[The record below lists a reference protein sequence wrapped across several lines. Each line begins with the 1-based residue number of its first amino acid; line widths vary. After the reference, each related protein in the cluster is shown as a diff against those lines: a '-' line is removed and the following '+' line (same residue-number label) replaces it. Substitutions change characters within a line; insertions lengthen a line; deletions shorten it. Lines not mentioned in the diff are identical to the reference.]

1 MANKKKNNQ
10 HEYVNS
16 VDGLRR
22 AEPVLR
28 VESSS
33 VVEVD
38 EVTRL
43 ELIGK
48 WLRKT
53 VPSIIL
59 QLKSIAL
66 QLKSIVSTVRLHIL
80 EIFTRITARIPR
92 VRLPRFAV
100 SNRVRSV
107 VASTSLVFMVLL
119 MFFNLG
125 IGNIA
130 QAFDTFSQS
139 DWSGGV
145 GASPVNQYSE
155 KDNVVTTTPN
165 RIDIDSQQNTNWCAT
180 ANCNN
185 QWQYRKKVIL
195 SDYSGNI
202 VAQSSL
208 QYEVTLD
215 YTANM
220 KSDFS
225 DIRFVNELGGADI
238 PFTLIYKTDS
248 QSAKYIVKISV
259 SGGVADKELYVY
271 YGNSSAVG
279 FDNRTGTMDWADD
292 FRSGTC
298 AKILNCSQVGLVV
311 GNGELSSI
319 QDHQSIEA
327 ALSGKTFDR
336 AINRVFEY
344 DFQYDFSSL
353 TDCSDGG
360 YSMASNF
367 GGNTY
372 DKYSNLGTYIRRGSC
387 DRDVFGSFNYVSM
400 RDDSIGYENGGWLEN
415 WDNPSPKASFN
426 SLEWARL
433 RMVSYPGSGM
443 DFFLSKDNGKTFNK
457 INIAPYSSS
466 NLTFDIHRFELY
478 TSSNASSLSLK
489 IRNMQAYSIPSLAA
503 PPVYLGVEEKLG
515 GYTGV
520 IASAEIDLSA
530 SGAYFGAITAST
542 VGSGK
547 VSFLISGS
555 ATAGGTKTFAE
566 AGSCGWINNGA
577 LASASKCLE
586 PNTRYVKYFAVLQD
600 DDGVR
605 DLSVTNIGLE
615 YGMDNTDPNGATNII
630 AKRDSVL
637 GAQITTGWINTIP
650 YFSWSTATDNP
661 GGSGIGGYCVY
672 FGTDQTADMAT
683 TSGLL
688 PSSGPVNT
696 NGLCHYATAD
706 ASLSLSDI
714 NLQGSLDSGQ
724 TYYFKIRSFDQSGN
738 MSGEEVYQL
747 GYDTE
752 EPEFNTLAT
761 GPNGAVNS
769 PLANINWLT
778 TPPASADDSGGSG
791 IAGVRYCVNYF
802 GSVLPECNIETG
814 GGEDTPDWIWF
825 GASGNPGGLY
835 DLSDTI
841 PFTDGGFQISTNA
854 LSHLTNEGIN
864 YAYVVLLDRAGNV
877 GGGGVGYI
885 NTTQQTASPPR
896 NLVVSPPISSQNQFS
911 FSWEAPSSLT
921 GPASEV
927 DYCWTVNAPILQD
940 ASNCNWTGKGITQ
953 LANGAYATQ
962 QGENTMY
969 VMAKDQSQNF
979 SNMNV
984 ATVKFTAFTTAPG
997 APQNLELSD
1006 VSTRATASWKIAL
1019 SWSAPQL
1026 PGSGVTGYKI
1036 YRSTNN
1042 VDFTEVGTTSNTN
1055 LSFIDSGLSQTDY
1068 YYYVKACDSANS
1080 CGVASNTE
1088 IEYPSGRYTTP
1099 ARLTDDTDQP
1109 KIRDIGTRKATV
1121 YWFTDRASD
1130 SKIAYGTAPGQYF
1143 PEEVG
1148 NSAQISTHV
1157 VNLTNLEPGKTYY
1170 YVARWTDED
1179 GNMGVSTE
1187 RSFTTLPAPTVKEV
1201 SASNLTIGSA
1211 VVNFTTDNAHKANV
1225 YFGANDAFGGVKS
1238 VNTSTSS
1245 SSYSLSLDN
1254 LRDGQKYYFKIST
1267 VDADGYEYQGDIYS
1281 FTTPARPRI
1290 INLRFDTVEGE
1301 PSSTQKIVWTTNVP
1315 TTSEVVYGLRDG
1327 KQIEAVDSVL
1337 VVEHE
1342 MVVRGLEDDADYQ
1355 LVARSRDAAGNLAIS
1370 DRQSF
1375 QTAEDTRAPKISN
1388 LKIETDIRGSGGE
1401 ARGQVIVS
1409 WRTDE
1414 PATSQVAFAKGR
1426 TDELSNRSQ
1435 QDTRLTT
1442 EHVVVVSDLTTSSIY
1457 QVQAVS
1463 SDKAGNESSSDAQ
1476 TAIIGRGT
1484 DSIFSVIFNALQAI
1498 FGFGDSSI

>member
-1 MANKKKNNQ
+1 MKESKKQIPQKSIR
-10 HEYVNS
+10 S
-16 VDGLRR
+16 VDAVRQAAVSVRKDSQSYAPIQHMTRLGAVFIAVRCLVRR
-22 AEPVLR
+22 APE
-28 VESSS
+28 
-33 VVEVD
+33 
-38 EVTRL
+38 
-43 ELIGK
+43 K
-48 WLRKT
+48 
-53 VPSIIL
+53 
-59 QLKSIAL
+59 
-66 QLKSIVSTVRLHIL
+66 L
-80 EIFTRITARIPR
+80 EIFKDRIRLSSQRIASKLVSKLPKVSVPR
-92 VRLPRFAV
+92 IQT
-100 SNRVRSV
+100 SNRLKSV
-107 VASTSLVFMVLL
+107 VASTSLALMMVL

-130 QAFDTFSQS
+130 RAFEDLNQS

-145 GASPVNQYSE
+145 GASPVDQYSAGE
-155 KDNVVTTTPN
+155 NVVTTTPN
-165 RIDIDSQQNTNWCAT
+165 RIELGVDQQNQWCNT
-180 ANCNN
+180 ALCDN
-185 QWQYRKKVIL
+185 QWQYRKSVWL
-195 SDYSGNI
+195 PQYSVDLTGR
-202 VAQSSL
+202 SSVQL
-208 QYEVTLD
+208 EFDLE
-215 YTANM
+215 YTAAM

-225 DIRFVNELGGADI
+225 DVRFVSANDSQDI
-238 PFTLIYKTDS
+238 PYVITSKTNGG
-248 QSAKYIVKISV
+248 SAHFIVKVPVVNGDSP
-259 SGGVADKELYVY
+259 EMLRVY
-271 YGNSSAVG
+271 YGNANASSVENKAGTLDIWDEFDQGRSCPAGNPIGCTPNTAVV
-279 FDNRTGTMDWADD
+279 NM
-292 FRSGTC
+292 
-298 AKILNCSQVGLVV
+298 
-311 GNGELSSI
+311 GELEINSS
-319 QDHQSIEA
+319 D
-327 ALSGKTFDR
+327 
-336 AINRVFEY
+336 Y
-344 DFQYDFSSL
+344 YP
-353 TDCSDGG
+353 
-360 YSMASNF
+360 ASNYVLSKGIDRIFQIDIKPRDAF
-367 GGNTY
+367 G
-372 DKYSNLGTYIRRGSC
+372 C
-387 DRDVFGSFNYVSM
+387 DYNNYVSYM
-400 RDDSIGYENGGWLEN
+400 SLGKNNWWQDPSGTVSMYTYGRGGGQGCSTAKSQHQLAIIQSSWFRDSQNYGGGGWL
-415 WDNPSPKASFN
+415 DNDQILRHTTEDTEWLTIRTVMKAAGGYDVYTSTNGGASF
-426 SLEWARL
+426 RL
-433 RMVSYPGSGM
+433 VGQNISSKETFLTDFDRWYISTQSSMPLSVKNIRSYSYVPNAQPVS
-443 DFFLSKDNGKTFNK
+443 
-457 INIAPYSSS
+457 
-466 NLTFDIHRFELY
+466 
-478 TSSNASSLSLK
+478 
-489 IRNMQAYSIPSLAA
+489 
-503 PPVYLGVEEKLG
+503 VGVQEKLG
-515 GYTGV
+515 GYTGYLDSV
-520 IASAEIDLSA
+520 EYDL
-530 SGAYFGAITAST
+530 GKNGVYVGQITAEK

-547 VSFLISGS
+547 ISFRVVGS
-555 ATAGGTKTFAE
+555 SVEGGTSQFGDARHCKIIENGGDAGASNCME
-566 AGSCGWINNGA
+566 ANS
-577 LASASKCLE
+577 
-586 PNTRYVKYFAVLQD
+586 RYVKYLAIIQD
-600 DDGVR
+600 DDGNK
-605 DLSVTNIGLE
+605 DFAVTNIRLQ
-615 YGMDNTDPNGATNII
+615 YGFDDQSPNAAGGINVRREGA
-630 AKRDSVL
+630 SGPLV
-637 GAQITTGWINTIP
+637 TTGWINTSP
-650 YFSWSTATDNP
+650 YFGWSAASDNQ
-661 GGSGIGGYCVY
+661 GGSGVVGYCLY
-672 FGTDQTADMAT
+672 FGSDESADLAT
-683 TSGLL
+683 TQGILPVLSPLETNDRCQYAVSGTSLNMSQL
-688 PSSGPVNT
+688 DLQAQLSSDTV
-696 NGLCHYATAD
+696 
-706 ASLSLSDI
+706 
-714 NLQGSLDSGQ
+714 
-724 TYYFKIRSFDQSGN
+724 YYLKIRSIDKVGN
-738 MSGEEVYQL
+738 LSNESVL
-747 GYDTE
+747 TIGYDTE

-778 TPPASADDSGGSG
+778 TPPAGADDSGGSG

-802 GSVLPECNIETG
+802 GSVLPECNLETG